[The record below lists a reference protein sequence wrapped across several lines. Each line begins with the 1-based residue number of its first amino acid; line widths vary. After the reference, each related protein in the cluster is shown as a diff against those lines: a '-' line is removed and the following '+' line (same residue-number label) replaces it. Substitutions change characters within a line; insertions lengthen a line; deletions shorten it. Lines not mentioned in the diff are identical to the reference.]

1 MLRNGSD
8 SRLHAFRSERTVHLP
23 GADPDLFSGLPAPVQ
38 SRAVAPLLE
47 LGRGQWDAVR
57 DDGADS
63 AGWLGLLVL
72 DGLLLHSVVLGTVPR
87 SELIGPGDVIR
98 PWERDDD
105 IASVPFES
113 RWEVVRG
120 ARLAVLDSRFVA
132 LACRFPQLMPALIA
146 RATRRSRWL
155 ALQLALADLRRADDR
170 LMLFFWH
177 MADRWGRVR
186 PDGVHVPLP
195 VTHEVLAQLIGVQRP
210 TVSSALRRLTVAGDL
225 RRRVDKTWLL
235 PHAPPPAL
243 LRR

>member
-23 GADPDLFSGLPAPVQ
+23 GADPDLFSGLPEPAQ

-47 LGRGQWDAVR
+47 LGRGEWDAVR
-57 DDGADS
+57 DDVADS
-63 AGWLGLLVL
+63 ASWLGLLVL

-120 ARLAVLDSRFVA
+120 ARLAVLDGRFVA